1 MNSAK
6 VARSLPPI
14 IPVDV
19 GDILDLDHLAR
30 QTLHD
35 SELEREVIS
44 MFFEQ
49 SAQALRQIRNAA
61 GHGQRIEAAH
71 KLKGSARAVGA
82 FRVAEASDR
91 LESLPPG
98 ADEGQLLDAIAGLH
112 ATVAEARAAI
122 AGLLD
127 PSGPGGL

>member
-6 VARSLPPI
+6 VARPSASILP
-14 IPVDV
+14 VNV

-30 QTLHD
+30 QTLND
-35 SELEREVIS
+35 AELERQVMG

-49 SAQALRQIRNAA
+49 SAQVLRQIRDA
-61 GHGQRIEAAH
+61 GGHRQRIEAAH
-71 KLKGSARAVGA
+71 QLKGSARAVGA
-82 FRVAEASDR
+82 WRVAEASDR
-91 LESLPPG
+91 LQALPAG
-98 ADEGQLLDAIAGLH
+98 ASDDSVMEAIAGLH

-127 PSGPGGL
+127 HGSASGL